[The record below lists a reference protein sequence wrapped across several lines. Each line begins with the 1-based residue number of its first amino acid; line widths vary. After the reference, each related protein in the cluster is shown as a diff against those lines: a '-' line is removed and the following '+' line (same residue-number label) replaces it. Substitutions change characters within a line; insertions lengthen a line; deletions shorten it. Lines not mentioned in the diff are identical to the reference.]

1 MHFGSEYADFEC
13 FLVISDL
20 LGADLLKE
28 LQRDSQNRR
37 YRSDELF
44 FSTKLS
50 SIMTINHSVA
60 RLRPE
65 MAISSV

>member
-1 MHFGSEYADFEC
+1 M
-13 FLVISDL
+13 ISDL

-37 YRSDELF
+37 YRRDELF

-50 SIMTINHSVA
+50 SIMIINHSVA

-65 MAISSV
+65 MAI